1 MDFGERH
8 PGIDSVITV
17 VDRPIQWVMGGIQ
30 VVLGLL
36 FVIACCILL
45 PIYGYLRGPALRAEA
60 NAYFATQDD
69 DSRYARL
76 FLAKEL
82 HPVKDHTVVYTIDYT
97 HPMVTAQYKK
107 LDENYNDIVV
117 DVSPAYFEYSTLN
130 SGSSHSVNTAF
141 PFTATTAKYGNMYA
155 PNPGCDEY
163 IRQRYMSPDSW
174 WSFSAN
180 GGNFDRVKWAEG
192 KQAPMYA
199 AYVRAAA
206 ITWALQDIVSRLKVS
221 ESAMVAGWSSNFC
234 TTPVDA
240 SIMMPG
246 APVIKMAWADGGLGN
261 DGSLKYPN
269 FLVLGICLA
278 NECRPEAFQYTTDRD
293 MFSDPS
299 VNEYQQHAI
308 DALDAMQTDAFW
320 LRVAHA
326 NGITHRDYV
335 VELAA
340 SSNREHL
347 KTLVRPISQNG
358 DTNYTYKNYA
368 LAVRNAILFG
378 YLPVAIAVIIVWRL
392 VKTMIREHKE
402 EEQQARRA
410 RLVPVQV
417 IPPPQRSRP
426 RLSEAQRQQLQ
437 EQVTQMEGSVAAFN
451 RTLIRVPEGHP
462 MQAQA
467 EDTARKMEETV
478 RMLAELRQLLKTISK

>member
-17 VDRPIQWVMGGIQ
+17 VDKPIQWVMGGIQ

-36 FVIACCILL
+36 FVIACCIFL
-45 PIYGYLRGPALRAEA
+45 PIWGYLRGPSNRAEA
-60 NAYFATQDD
+60 NTYFATQDS

-76 FLAKEL
+76 FLEKGS
-82 HPVKDHTVVYTIDYT
+82 HPVKDHMVIYALDYA
-97 HPMVTAQYKK
+97 HPMVTAQYTRP
-107 LDENYNDIVV
+107 DDTVV
-117 DVSPAYFEYSTLN
+117 DVTPTYFEYGTVN
-130 SGSSHSVNTAF
+130 SGSSHAVNTPF
-141 PFTATTAKYGNMYA
+141 PFTATTAQYGNMYA
-155 PNPGCDEY
+155 PNPGCDQY

-206 ITWALQDIVSRLKVS
+206 TAWALQDIISRLKVS
-221 ESAMVAGWSSNFC
+221 KSAMVAGWSSNFC

-261 DGSLKYPN
+261 DGSLRYPN
-269 FLVLGICLA
+269 FLVLGMCLA
-278 NECRPEAFQYTTDRD
+278 SECRPEAFQYTTDRD

-308 DALDAMQTDAFW
+308 DALDAMQSDAFW
-320 LRVAHA
+320 LKVAHA
-326 NGITHRDYV
+326 NGVTGRDYV
-335 VELAA
+335 IELAA
-340 SSNREHL
+340 NSNRGHL
-347 KTLVRPISQNG
+347 KTLVCPISQNG

-368 LAVRNAILFG
+368 LSVRNAILFA
-378 YLPVAIAVIIVWRL
+378 YLPVLVALIIVWRL
-392 VKTMIREHKE
+392 VKKMIREHR
-402 EEQQARRA
+402 EEQWRKHRE
-410 RLVPVQV
+410 RFIPVEV
-417 IPPPQRSRP
+417 SPPPQRQQPQPQQP
-426 RLSEAQRQQLQ
+426 RFRNNSGNN
-437 EQVTQMEGSVAAFN
+437 VWN
-451 RTLIRVPEGHP
+451 R
-462 MQAQA
+462 
-467 EDTARKMEETV
+467 
-478 RMLAELRQLLKTISK
+478 